1 MSLRYRCLVL
11 DHDDTVV
18 DSTATIHHPCF
29 QAFLDEVRPGARI
42 ELETYLLENFTGS
55 FPALCRDRYGLTE
68 AEMARELQFWDAYV
82 AAHVPRA
89 YSGMAAFLARYRAA
103 GGKLCVVSHSLSG
116 NIRRDYRENGLPEP
130 DLIFGWD
137 APPEQRKPNAYPLRE
152 IMRQLA
158 LPPSALLMVD
168 DLRHGYTMAKS
179 CGVAF
184 AAAGWAYALA
194 PIETFM
200 RAHCDVYLPSVAAL
214 AQYVLPE

>member
-42 ELETYLLENFTGS
+42 DLETYLLENFTGS
-55 FPALCRDRYGLTE
+55 FPALCRGRYGLTE

-82 AAHVPRA
+82 AAHVPGVPGDGGIFGPLPGGR
-89 YSGMAAFLARYRAA
+89 
-103 GGKLCVVSHSLSG
+103 GKLCVVSHSLSG

-152 IMRQLA
+152 
-158 LPPSALLMVD
+158 D
-168 DLRHGYTMAKS
+168 Y
-179 CGVAF
+179 
-184 AAAGWAYALA
+184 AAA
-194 PIETFM
+194 
-200 RAHCDVYLPSVAAL
+200 DAA
-214 AQYVLPE
+214 AVCSF

>member
-1 MSLRYRCLVL
+1 MRFPCLVL

-42 ELETYLLENFTGS
+42 DLETYLLENFTGS
-55 FPALCRDRYGLTE
+55 FPALCRGRYGLTE

-130 DLIFGWD
+130 DLIFGWEL
-137 APPEQRKPNAYPLRE
+137 PPEHRKPHVWPLE
-152 IMRQLA
+152 QIMAEFQLA
-158 LPPSALLMVD
+158 PEQLLMLD
-168 DLRHGYTMAKS
+168 DLKPGYDMCRAA
-179 CGVAF
+179 GVPF
-184 AAAGWAYALA
+184 AAAGWANDI
-194 PIETFM
+194 PEIEGYM
-200 RAHCDVYLPSVAAL
+200 RRNCDYYFKTVAAFGNFL
-214 AQYVLPE
+214 EQQ

>member
-42 ELETYLLENFTGS
+42 DLETYLLENFTGS
-55 FPALCRDRYGLTE
+55 FPALCRGRYGLTE

-152 IMRQLA
+152 IMRQLR
-158 LPPSALLMVD
+158 
-168 DLRHGYTMAKS
+168 LRDIGGAVVCDFINMSPGEDEKVLECLKMLSKRDFGKPCVHGITKLGLVEIS
-179 CGVAF
+179 
-184 AAAGWAYALA
+184 
-194 PIETFM
+194 
-200 RAHCDVYLPSVAAL
+200 RKRS
-214 AQYVLPE
+214 